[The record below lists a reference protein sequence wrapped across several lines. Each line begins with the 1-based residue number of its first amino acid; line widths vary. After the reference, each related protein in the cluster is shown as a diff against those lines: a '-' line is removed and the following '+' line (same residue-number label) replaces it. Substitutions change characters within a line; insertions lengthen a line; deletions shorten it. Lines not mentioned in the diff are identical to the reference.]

1 MKKESIVLFILLCCG
16 FVSCWHHRGD
26 ISIEYSESDHYYSM
40 DAWFRENQTKD
51 VEEYMDNK
59 IGGGSDVSFTNARID
74 GRLSLDDH
82 TTFFIKK
89 SPGHVEIE
97 LDKRKN
103 SAESYREIK
112 SLCEGIKE
120 VLK

>member
-1 MKKESIVLFILLCCG
+1 MKKESLFLLLLLCCG

-26 ISIEYSESDHYYSM
+26 ISIEYSESDKYYVM
-40 DAWFRENQTKD
+40 EARFRESQTRT
-51 VEEYMDNK
+51 VEEYLDDK
-59 IGGGSDVSFTNARID
+59 IGRRNDMSFAHTRID
-74 GRLSLDDH
+74 GKLSLDDH

-89 SPGHVEIE
+89 SQGYLEIE

-103 SAESYREIK
+103 SLDSYRKVK